1 MAPPMQDDHVLIL
14 GGDGFCGWPVALS
27 LSANGYD
34 VTIVDNLSRRR
45 IDEELGTAPLI
56 PIGSPAGRL
65 NTWHSVTNKKIAFHE
80 IDIAQDYDRFR
91 DLLAEVRPGAV
102 VHLAEQRSAPYST
115 LSPAARHYTVTN
127 NLTATHAVLI
137 ALTELGLD
145 SHMVHLGSI
154 GVFGYTTADMELP
167 EGYVPA
173 TLRGTDGREV
183 EMEILYPGKPVSVY
197 HMTKAQ
203 DQLLF
208 EHYART
214 EGIRITDLNQGVV
227 WGHATAETD
236 MHPGLATRY
245 DTDAVYGT
253 VVNRF
258 LKQAATGQPLS
269 VYGSGG
275 QTRGFIHLRDVT
287 HCIRLALQDPPARG
301 DRFQMFN
308 QMTES
313 VSIKDLAA
321 HVAAVTGAEVENRPN
336 PRKEPESNE
345 FQVKAIG
352 LQNLGLEPTLF
363 KDQLSHEAQ
372 AVKAAIAGLA

>member
-1 MAPPMQDDHVLIL
+1 MARPLQNNHIVVL

-34 VTIVDNLSRRR
+34 VTILDNLSRRG
-45 IDEELGTAPLI
+45 IDEELGTSPLI
-56 PIGSPAGRL
+56 PIETPENRL
-65 NTWHSVTNKKIAFHE
+65 KTWHSVTNRRINFQYV
-80 IDIAQDYDRFR
+80 DIAKDYEGFR
-91 DLLAEVRPGAV
+91 AILEEIRPGAI

-115 LSPAARHYTVTN
+115 LSPAARHYTVSN
-127 NLTATHAVLI
+127 NIATTHAVLI
-137 ALTELGLD
+137 ALTDLGLD

-154 GVFGYTTADMELP
+154 GVFGYTTAGIELP
-167 EGYVPA
+167 EGYVSA
-173 TLRGTDGREV
+173 TVRGTDGRSAD
-183 EMEILYPGKPVSVY
+183 MEILYPGKPVSVY

-208 EHYART
+208 EHYSRT

-236 MHPGLATRY
+236 MHPDLATRY
-245 DTDAVYGT
+245 DIDAVYGT

-258 LKQAATGQPLS
+258 LMQAATGKPLT
-269 VYGSGG
+269 VYGTGG

-287 HCIRLALQDPPARG
+287 HCIRLALQDPPKRG

-313 VSIKDLAA
+313 VSIKDLAN
-321 HVAAVTGAEVENRPN
+321 HVAGVTGAQIDFLPN

-363 KDQLSHEAQ
+363 KDQLAHEAK
-372 AVKAAIAGLA
+372 AVQSAIATL